1 MSKLTIGL
9 SLGFVALWAAFAAGK
24 GMSPYAPALALAQGC
39 EAGEIGRAGG
49 LIYLPRQN
57 AWISARGAVFRLAG
71 CPSIRGL

>member
-9 SLGFVALWAAFAAGK
+9 SLGFVALWAAFAAARGI
-24 GMSPYAPALALAQGC
+24 SPYAPAFTLAQGC
-39 EAGEIGRAGG
+39 EAGAIGRAGG

-57 AWISARGAVFRLAG
+57 TWVSARGEVFRLAF